1 MKFIQVTIR
10 TAAFEEEIRFY
21 EEVAGLTI
29 VRDARPAGR
38 QMVFL
43 ADTQGDTCVEILEAE
58 GVKDAGSPW
67 ISVGFQVADAEQM
80 RRDLMEKGMEATEMI
95 QPSATAK
102 FFYVNDPAGVKVQFL
117 QRL

>member
-21 EEVAGLTI
+21 EEIAGLTI
-29 VRDARPAGR
+29 VRDARPGR

-43 ADTQGDTCVEILEAE
+43 ADAPGDTNVEILETA
-58 GVKDAGSPW
+58 DAIDTASPYLS
-67 ISVGFQVADAEQM
+67 IGFQVADAEAM
-80 RRDLMEKGMEATEMI
+80 RADLLARGLEATEMI
-95 QPSATAK
+95 QPSTTAK
-102 FFYVNDPAGVKVQFL
+102 FFYVKDPAGVQVQFL

>member
-21 EEVAGLTI
+21 QEIAGLTI
-29 VRDARPAGR
+29 VRDARPGR

-43 ADTQGDTCVEILEAE
+43 ADQQGDTCVEILEAE
-58 GVKDAGSPW
+58 GVKDAGSAYLS
-67 ISVGFQVADAEQM
+67 IGFQVADAEAM
-80 RRDLMEKGMEATEMI
+80 RGDLMAKGLEATEMI
-95 QPSATAK
+95 QPSTTAK
-102 FFYVNDPAGVKVQFL
+102 FFYVKDPAGVSVQFL

>member
-21 EEVAGLTI
+21 EEIAGLTI
-29 VRDARPAGR
+29 VRDARPGR

-43 ADTQGDTCVEILEAE
+43 ADKQGDTCVEILEE
-58 GVKDAGSPW
+58 KGVTDAGSDW
-67 ISVGFQVADAEQM
+67 LSIGFQVTDAEAM
-80 RRDLMEKGMEATEMI
+80 RIDLQAKGLEVTEMI
-95 QPSATAK
+95 QPSTTAK
-102 FFYVNDPAGVKVQFL
+102 FFYVKDAAGVSVQFL

>member
-21 EEVAGLTI
+21 EEIAGLTI
-29 VRDARPAGR
+29 VRDARPGR

-43 ADTQGDTCVEILEAE
+43 ADAPGDTNVEILEAAD
-58 GVKDAGSPW
+58 VMDAGSPYLS
-67 ISVGFQVADAEQM
+67 IGFQMADAEAM
-80 RRDLMEKGMEATEMI
+80 RADLLARGLEATEMI
-95 QPSATAK
+95 QPSTTAK
-102 FFYVNDPAGVKVQFL
+102 FFYVKDPAGVQVQFL

>member
-21 EEVAGLTI
+21 EEIAGLTI
-29 VRDARPAGR
+29 VRDARPGR

-43 ADTQGDTCVEILEAE
+43 ADAPGDTNVEILEAAD
-58 GVKDAGSPW
+58 VMDTGSPYLS
-67 ISVGFQVADAEQM
+67 IGFQVADAEAM
-80 RRDLMEKGMEATEMI
+80 RADLLARGLEATEMI
-95 QPSATAK
+95 QPSTTAK
-102 FFYVNDPAGVKVQFL
+102 FFYVKDPAGVQVQFL